1 MSTITHPTLT
11 AETANAI
18 RDQWLARLTAL
29 VGTVR
34 DWAVELGW
42 SVREFNSSLDD
53 SEIGTYDA
61 PALLLQLET
70 TRILLEPIAR
80 SAPGTEGIVDLYVM
94 PAYDDIA
101 SFYFV
106 DDEWRL
112 HHTVPPSA
120 TVRDGE
126 AVILSKGTLQKV
138 LEGMRW
144 NAAHPT

>member
-1 MSTITHPTLT
+1 MTTITHPALT
-11 AETANAI
+11 TETANVI
-18 RDQWLARLTAL
+18 RDQWLARLTTL
-29 VGTVR
+29 VETVR

-42 SVREFNSSLDD
+42 SVRQFNSSLDD
-53 SEIGTYDA
+53 SEIGIYDA

-106 DDEWRL
+106 DGEWRL
-112 HHTVPPSA
+112 HHTTPPSA
-120 TVRDGE
+120 TVRDGNS
-126 AVILSKGTLQKV
+126 VILSKGALQQV
-138 LEGMRW
+138 LEGLRR
-144 NAAHPT
+144 NAAQAT